1 MTSPFDFRTD
11 EDEEPRSSYRRPERQ
26 PISNQTIFLTLV
38 GGLVAIVM
46 LLILYDRAEGYYY
59 KKRLEVLRQEY
70 ISLGLRQ
77 TAYPMGSAEWD
88 AIDKRMADLDYQER
102 RILQNNPSLR

>member
-38 GGLVAIVM
+38 GGLVALVM

-59 KKRLEVLRQEY
+59 KKRIKMVREEY
-70 ISLGLRQ
+70 NSLSIRSSQ
-77 TAYPMGSAEWD
+77 YPEDSAEWRSLR
-88 AIDKRMADLDYQER
+88 KRMDDLAETEWSIMQSH
-102 RILQNNPSLR
+102 PHLR